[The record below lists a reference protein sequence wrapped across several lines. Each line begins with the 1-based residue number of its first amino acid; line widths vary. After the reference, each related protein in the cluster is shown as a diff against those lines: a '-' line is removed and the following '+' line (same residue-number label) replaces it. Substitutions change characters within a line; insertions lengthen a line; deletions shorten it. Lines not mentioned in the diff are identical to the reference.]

1 MTELFGGRKTKK
13 ELANLKEEHHD
24 LEEKFDNLQGEH
36 ERLQH
41 EAGEETNMRIS
52 YIEEEIENMNVRV
65 EKLASDSYEIRNEV
79 RDIHESVLGMQ
90 TSLSEIV
97 KLYKA
102 ILSQYGFGNMKA
114 NPPKATERRTKP
126 GEDPGD
132 AIVRALEE
140 EQGRA
145 KSGTSSRTAS
155 SKTATK
161 ARPSGMTASPPQ
173 SPPRLAPSSSNA
185 LNELHRLKETQKERG
200 TENGESLADKL
211 ESRSGRGDK
220 VDRVARRD
228 LDRPGT
234 TEMEREGE
242 FTRSLPKKEIRPK
255 AEVRDNGAE
264 KGDGWEAM
272 HPPSGPEGRERRPKP
287 KLEDLLSPE

>member
-1 MTELFGGRKTKK
+1 MTELFGGRKTKR
-13 ELANLKEEHHD
+13 ELADLKEEHHD
-24 LEEKFDNLQGEH
+24 LEEKFDNLQGKH

-41 EAGEETNMRIS
+41 EAGEQTNIRIS

-79 RDIHESVLGMQ
+79 RDIHESVLSMQ

-102 ILSQYGFGNMKA
+102 ILSQYGFGDTKS
-114 NPPKATERRTKP
+114 NPLRAPDRRTRP
-126 GEDPGD
+126 GDDPGD

-145 KSGTSSRTAS
+145 KGGPSRPTAS
-155 SKTATK
+155 SKTAAK
-161 ARPSGMTASPPQ
+161 APPSGMAASPPQ
-173 SPPRLAPSSSNA
+173 SPSRLAPSSSNA
-185 LNELHRLKETQKERG
+185 LDELHRLSEAQKGRG
-200 TENGESLADKL
+200 TENGVHLADTL
-211 ESRSGRGDK
+211 ESRSGRGNK

-228 LDRPGT
+228 LGRPGT

-242 FTRSLPKKEIRPK
+242 FTRSLPKKDIRPK
-255 AEVRDNGAE
+255 AEERGNGAGR
-264 KGDGWEAM
+264 GDGWEAM
-272 HPPSGPEGRERRPKP
+272 HPPSGPEGRDRRPKP

>member
-79 RDIHESVLGMQ
+79 RDIHESVLNMQ

-145 KSGTSSRTAS
+145 KGEASSRTAS

-161 ARPSGMTASPPQ
+161 ARPSGMAASPPQ

-185 LNELHRLKETQKERG
+185 LDELHRLSETQKERG
-200 TENGESLADKL
+200 TESGESLADKL

-242 FTRSLPKKEIRPK
+242 FTRSLPKKDIRPK
-255 AEVRDNGAE
+255 AEERENGAE

>member
-41 EAGEETNMRIS
+41 EAGEQTNMRIS

-102 ILSQYGFGNMKA
+102 ILSQYGFGDMKA
-114 NPPKATERRTKP
+114 IPPKATERQTKP

-140 EQGRA
+140 EQGKA
-145 KSGTSSRTAS
+145 KSGASSRTAS
-155 SKTATK
+155 SKTAAK
-161 ARPSGMTASPPQ
+161 ARPSGMAASPSQ
-173 SPPRLAPSSSNA
+173 SQPRLAPSSSNA
-185 LNELHRLKETQKERG
+185 LDELHRLSETQKERG

-211 ESRSGRGDK
+211 ETRSGRGDK

-255 AEVRDNGAE
+255 AEERENGAE